1 MRPETRRW
9 GIPGALWLWCT
20 VLLALRVARSGTP
33 FYLFL
38 CWNLFLAWIPW
49 WAGQAFHAS
58 SRRRASAA
66 WQLAWLALWLLFL
79 PNAPYILTDLLHLT
93 SRPPVP
99 LWFDLALLLSYA
111 GTGLLLGYVSLLDVH
126 AALEE
131 RSTERPAGSPPP
143 ARFSCRDSGSIS
155 GGSAAGTVGRRLTE
169 PVGILRDI
177 SDRLLDPASHPHPL
191 TVTLVFGG
199 GLFLG
204 YAAPL
209 RLLTAN
215 SAPQPLKANP
225 PRPFLSTPRR

>member
-33 FYLFL
+33 SYLFL

-49 WAGQAFHAS
+49 WAGQAFQTS

-66 WQLAWLALWLLFL
+66 WQLVWLALWLLFL
-79 PNAPYILTDLLHLT
+79 PNAPYILTDLLHLA

-131 RSTERPAGSPPP
+131 RFGQATGWIAAAGSLFLSGFGIYLG
-143 ARFSCRDSGSIS
+143 RF
-155 GGSAAGTVGRRLTE
+155 RRWNSWQALTE
-169 PVGILRDI
+169 PMGILRDI

-191 TVTLVFGG
+191 TITLVFGG

-204 YAAPL
+204 YAAL
-209 RLLTAN
+209 RLLTATP
-215 SAPQPLKANP
+215 APG
-225 PRPFLSTPRR
+225 R